1 MSTCYYGTARRP
13 VDGYLLPVDLK
24 VTANL
29 LNEILTASSHEAHI
43 DRIFMAYGKFPV
55 FCLFQFSL
63 GRAKLIK
70 FGSSYDAVCYPTTSS
85 DYTVRHLIKKG
96 EKIVSPKV

>member
-1 MSTCYYGTARRP
+1 MSTCYYCTARRP
-13 VDGYLLPVDLK
+13 VDGYLLPVGLK

-29 LNEILTASSHEAHI
+29 LNEILTASSHEALI
-43 DRIFMAYGKFPV
+43 DRIVMAYVMFPV

-70 FGSSYDAVCYPTTSS
+70 LGARTMLFVTQQHQAITQFA
-85 DYTVRHLIKKG
+85 I
-96 EKIVSPKV
+96 